1 MVFKDGEG
9 DELVLVLELLLVDD
23 FVKQSCDMFRRIVKG
38 TATESTEHD
47 AVVSVQQTDSIV
59 LILFLVNAASSSQMF
74 PSLSNSG

>member
-23 FVKQSCDMFRRIVKG
+23 FVKQFCDMFRRILEG

-47 AVVSVQQTDSIV
+47 AVG
-59 LILFLVNAASSSQMF
+59 ILHQWC
-74 PSLSNSG
+74 SLSLPGSLWSDPAGNHRYHTV

>member
-47 AVVSVQQTDSIV
+47 AVV
-59 LILFLVNAASSSQMF
+59 ILHDDLGGTICKGRYV
-74 PSLSNSG
+74 

>member
-38 TATESTEHD
+38 TATECTEHD
-47 AVVSVQQTDSIV
+47 AVG
-59 LILFLVNAASSSQMF
+59 ILHDDLGGTICKGRYV
-74 PSLSNSG
+74 

>member
-47 AVVSVQQTDSIV
+47 AVVSVQIGR
-59 LILFLVNAASSSQMF
+59 ASCRERVSW
-74 PSLSNSG
+74 GV

>member
-23 FVKQSCDMFRRIVKG
+23 FVKLSCDMFRRILEG

-47 AVVSVQQTDSIV
+47 AVV
-59 LILFLVNAASSSQMF
+59 ILHDDLGGTICKGRYV
-74 PSLSNSG
+74 